1 MEVNPNDF
9 FRQVTMLI
17 CSSLDI
23 EVAMS
28 RCLKYLETFMP
39 ADEMY
44 LGLYEPGFGV
54 FRNIARATV
63 SEGQVLDQASPVS
76 AKAKAEIERNRL
88 VKVQIVNR
96 PELHPV
102 AQAVTPIFGKPGRSL
117 LVLHLVIEGKRM
129 GEVVLFAQGKDKFSQ
144 AHADLLSLVSDPFAI
159 AMANALKHQ
168 ELLKLK
174 EMLADDNQY
183 LHQELRNLSGNKIVG
198 GDFGLREVV
207 EMVRQVATLNNPVLL
222 LGETGTG
229 KEVIANALHY
239 SSLRKDGPLIKVN
252 CGAIPETLLD
262 SELFGHEKGAFTGA
276 VTLKRGR
283 FERANGGTIF
293 LDEIG
298 ELPANAQ
305 VRLLRVIQSR
315 EIERVGGS
323 GPVPVDIRIV
333 AATHRNL
340 QNMVAA
346 GQFREDLWFRINIFP
361 IIIPPLRQRKEDI
374 PALVRYFVERKS
386 KEIGSRAM
394 PMLAPGAMDRLMAYH
409 WPGNVRELENVVER
423 AIVLSRDDILVFDNF
438 VPVQKRW
445 ESTVSKEKDTFER
458 LDDLVAGHI
467 RLALSV
473 TKGKVHGKDG
483 AAALL
488 GVNPSTLR
496 NRMKKLG
503 VRHGRHN
510 RL

>member
-1 MEVNPNDF
+1 
-9 FRQVTMLI
+9 
-17 CSSLDI
+17 
-23 EVAMS
+23 
-28 RCLKYLETFMP
+28 
-39 ADEMY
+39 
-44 LGLYEPGFGV
+44 
-54 FRNIARATV
+54 
-63 SEGQVLDQASPVS
+63 
-76 AKAKAEIERNRL
+76 
-88 VKVQIVNR
+88 
-96 PELHPV
+96 
-102 AQAVTPIFGKPGRSL
+102 
-117 LVLHLVIEGKRM
+117 M

-174 EMLADDNQY
+174 EMLADDNHY

-198 GDFGLREVV
+198 GDFGLKEVV
-207 EMVRQVATLNNPVLL
+207 EMVRQVAPLNNPVLL

-239 SSLRKDGPLIKVN
+239 SSSRKDGPLIKVN

-305 VRLLRVIQSR
+305 VRLLRVIQNR

-340 QNMVAA
+340 QSMVAA
-346 GQFREDLWFRINIFP
+346 AQFREDLWFRINIFP

-386 KEIGSRAM
+386 KEIGSRAV
-394 PMLAPGAMDRLMAYH
+394 PTLAPGAMNRLMAYH

-423 AIVLSRDDILVFDNF
+423 AIVLNRDDILVFDHF
-438 VPVQKRW
+438 VPFSQNRR
-445 ESTVSKEKDTFER
+445 ESTVLNGEDTFQE
-458 LDDLVAGHI
+458 LDELVAGHI
-467 RLALSV
+467 RLALKI

-510 RL
+510 RP